1 MAECNKNKHRV
12 RKKPTEFCQQIK
24 GTTAANVHFMEALL
38 DELY

>member
-12 RKKPTEFCQQIK
+12 RKKPTEFASK
-24 GTTAANVHFMEALL
+24 GTTEANVHLMEALS